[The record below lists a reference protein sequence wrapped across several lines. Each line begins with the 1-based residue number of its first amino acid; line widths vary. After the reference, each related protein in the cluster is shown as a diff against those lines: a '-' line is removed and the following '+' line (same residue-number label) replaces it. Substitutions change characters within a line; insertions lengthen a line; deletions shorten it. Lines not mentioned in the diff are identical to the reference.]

1 MVPLVRTVFGV
12 VLGGIVAR
20 LAVVLGRFHS
30 GHSSARSAVT
40 RRGFVRNAALGSV
53 TTVLA
58 GSALSFYQ
66 FFTPNKTGAFGGNI
80 NVAASQVPAVG
91 ASPLKNPQGKF
102 WLVHNEDGVLAL
114 YWKCVHLG
122 CTVPWNAGSSE
133 FVCPCHG
140 SVYDPNGV
148 RIAGP
153 AAAPA
158 RHYGRDRRSERQPH
172 RQHRR
177 YPRPGRLQPGPG
189 NAVHSVAS
197 DRQGSLGIL
206 WT

>member
-1 MVPLVRTVFGV
+1 MFPLVRTLFGL
-12 VLGGIVAR
+12 VLGGLVAR
-20 LAVVLGRFHS
+20 LVTSLGRFHS
-30 GHSSARSAVT
+30 NHSSARSAVT
-40 RRGFVRNAALGSV
+40 RRGFLRNAALGSSGV
-53 TTVLA
+53 VLA

-80 NVAASQVPAVG
+80 NVSASQVPAVG
-91 ASPLKNPQGKF
+91 DAPLKNPLGKF

-122 CTVPWNAGSSE
+122 CTVPWVANDSQ

-153 AAAPA
+153 A
-158 RHYGRDRRSERQPH
+158 
-172 RQHRR
+172 
-177 YPRPGRLQPGPG
+177 PRPLDYMGVTVDPSG
-189 NAVHSVAS
+189 NLTVNTGDIRVRGDYSPEQATPYTA
-197 DRQGSLGIL
+197 
-206 WT
+206 

>member
-1 MVPLVRTVFGV
+1 MVPLLRTLFGI

-20 LAVVLGRFHS
+20 LATVLGRFHS
-30 GHSSARSAVT
+30 GHSSARSALT

-53 TTVLA
+53 TTILA
-58 GSALSFYQ
+58 GSAVGFYQ

-80 NVAASQVPAVG
+80 NVSASQVPAVG
-91 ASPLKNPQGKF
+91 AAPLKNPQGKF

-122 CTVPWNAGSSE
+122 CTVPWNASSSE

-153 AAAPA
+153 A
-158 RHYGRDRRSERQPH
+158 
-172 RQHRR
+172 
-177 YPRPGRLQPGPG
+177 PRPLDYMGVTVDASG
-189 NAVHSVAS
+189 NLTVNTG
-197 DRQGSLGIL
+197 DIRTRGSYSPDQA
-206 WT
+206 TPYTA